1 MKQHLQF
8 QVYFKFNFLEN
19 GEIYAFGSND
29 DGVFG
34 NNSNNSSNKSIEI
47 KELKNK
53 LIHVG
58 GSHNICLGI
67 NKIFNK

>member
-1 MKQHLQF
+1 MQF

-19 GEIYAFGSND
+19 GEIYAFGRNENCE
-29 DGVFG
+29 FG
-34 NNSNNSSNKSIEI
+34 NNSYNNSNKTIEI

-58 GSHNICLGI
+58 VYHNICLLPGI

>member
-19 GEIYAFGSND
+19 GEIYAFGYNGS
-29 DGVFG
+29 GEFG
-34 NNSNNSSNKSIEI
+34 NNLKNNSNKAIEI

-58 GSHNICLGI
+58 GHHNICLGI
-67 NKIFNK
+67 NKIFNR

>member
-1 MKQHLQF
+1 MQF

-19 GEIYAFGSND
+19 GEIYAFGRND
-29 DGVFG
+29 YGQFG
-34 NNSNNSSNKSIEI
+34 NNSNNNSNKAIEI

-58 GSHNICLGI
+58 GYHNICLGI

>member
-1 MKQHLQF
+1 MQF

-19 GEIYAFGSND
+19 GEIYAFGYN
-29 DGVFG
+29 GNQFG
-34 NNSNNSSNKSIEI
+34 NKPIEI

-58 GSHNICLGI
+58 GHHNICLGI